1 MGEVM
6 WLCEGSE
13 QVETSTVLCLPPPP
27 LSNTHSSRPHPSPFL
42 FLTHTHTPATLWFQL
57 TFSSLPSPFLEVS
70 LQLYPLPSLPS
81 QIPRAVLLCQSFIAL
96 PLVKPQEYSVAATQL
111 GKLQPRQPGPAAGS
125 PFPSLAAPMWRDFSH
140 QVLFSLSLPVF
151 ARSATD
157 LI

>member
-1 MGEVM
+1 MRGQSK
-6 WLCEGSE
+6 WKQAQFSAFPLPH
-13 QVETSTVLCLPPPP
+13 CLHTQFTASLLP
-27 LSNTHSSRPHPSPFL
+27 LPVPY
-42 FLTHTHTPATLWFQL
+42 THTHTPATLWLQL

-70 LQLYPLPSLPS
+70 LQLCPPPSLPS
-81 QIPRAVLLCQSFIAL
+81 PRSRAVLLCQSFIAL

-111 GKLQPRQPGPAAGS
+111 GKLKPRQPGPTARS